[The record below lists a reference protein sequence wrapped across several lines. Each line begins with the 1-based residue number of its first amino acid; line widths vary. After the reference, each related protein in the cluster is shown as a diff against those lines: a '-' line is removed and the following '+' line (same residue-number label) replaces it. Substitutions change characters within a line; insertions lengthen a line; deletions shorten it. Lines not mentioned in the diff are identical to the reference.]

1 MQEYRQPVEGEGPH
15 QGETE
20 AEHVSPDEQEGVDQ
34 DVADET

>member
-20 AEHVSPDEQEGVDQ
+20 ADHVSPDELEEVDE
-34 DVADET
+34 DVADEA

>member
-20 AEHVSPDEQEGVDQ
+20 ADHVSPDDLEEVQ
-34 DVADET
+34 DVADEA

>member
-20 AEHVSPDEQEGVDQ
+20 ADHVSPDEQEEVQ
-34 DVADET
+34 DVADEA

>member
-20 AEHVSPDEQEGVDQ
+20 ADHVSPDEEEAQ
-34 DVADET
+34 DVADEA